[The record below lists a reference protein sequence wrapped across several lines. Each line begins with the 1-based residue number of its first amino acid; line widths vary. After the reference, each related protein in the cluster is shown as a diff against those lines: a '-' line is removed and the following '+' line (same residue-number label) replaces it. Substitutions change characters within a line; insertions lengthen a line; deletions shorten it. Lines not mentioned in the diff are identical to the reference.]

1 MKIAL
6 VVTDKFKDY
15 KLLEVKLDELK
26 VKEVISGTSNS
37 YVMLEEYIKTR
48 PNVKISLA
56 KGENRPIIRAYN
68 AINEA
73 DNVVIFAN
81 GDGIRT
87 EHSIANAL
95 NENKKLKIYPYKS
108 KAFDIE
114 QQNEYIKISMCGNL
128 QKASKI
134 ESVCLNKTE
143 VEKLIDR
150 LTEMKNKL

>member
-26 VKEVISGTSNS
+26 VKEVISGTSNG

-95 NENKKLKIYPYKS
+95 NENKRLKIYPYKS
-108 KAFDIE
+108 KAFNIE

-134 ESVCLNKTE
+134 ESVCLSKKE